1 MRWFVGAAVA
11 LLLVWAW
18 YMASPYVALWDL
30 GRAIEQR
37 NVARLSD
44 RVNVHAVRVSLARQV
59 AAEEVGGVRGGTL
72 SPADRQA
79 AAAALAALAD
89 PVMQRLLT
97 PCGLLDLLRASA
109 DPETHG
115 EPHRR
120 RVKLSSRSLTDLIAV
135 SRWRGFR
142 NVYFALPPEET
153 PERRFRL
160 QFRLARMKWRLIS
173 VDLPEAARQRLTV
186 ELLRRVRAE
195 EPEPNAP

>member
-1 MRWFVGAAVA
+1 MRWFVGAAMA

-59 AAEEVGGVRGGTL
+59 AAEEVGGHGGTL

-97 PCGLLDLLRASA
+97 PSGILDLLRASA
-109 DPETHG
+109 DPEPHG

-135 SRWRGFR
+135 SHWRGFR
-142 NVYFALPPEET
+142 NVYFALPPEES

-173 VDLPEAARQRLTV
+173 VDLPEAVRQRLTV

-195 EPEPNAP
+195 QPEPKGP

>member
-59 AAEEVGGVRGGTL
+59 AAEEVGGARGTL

-97 PCGLLDLLRASA
+97 PGGILDLLRASA
-109 DPETHG
+109 DPETEG
-115 EPHRR
+115 QPHRR

-142 NVYFALPPEET
+142 NVYFALPPEES

-173 VDLPEAARQRLTV
+173 VDLPEAVRQRLAG

-195 EPEPNAP
+195 EPEPKEP

>member
-1 MRWFVGAAVA
+1 MRWFVSAAVA

-59 AAEEVGGVRGGTL
+59 AAEEVGGARGTL

-97 PCGLLDLLRASA
+97 PGGILDLLRASA
-109 DPETHG
+109 DPDTEG
-115 EPHRR
+115 QPHRR

-142 NVYFALPPEET
+142 NVYFALPPEES

-173 VDLPEAARQRLTV
+173 VDLPEAVRQRLAG

-195 EPEPNAP
+195 EPEPKEP